1 MARVESALKSGRL
14 PLIAGVF
21 LVAGLLLAFTPCV
34 LPMVPILSAIIVGQG
49 ARPTRLRGFAL
60 ALAYALGMSTVYTA
74 FGVIAGLLGEGLAA
88 ALQNPWVLG
97 AFALM
102 LATLALSMF
111 GAFELQM
118 PGIVQSRLSA
128 ASSRLPGKI

>member
-1 MARVESALKSGRL
+1 
-14 PLIAGVF
+14 
-21 LVAGLLLAFTPCV
+21 
-34 LPMVPILSAIIVGQG
+34 MVPILSAIIVGQG

-60 ALAYALGMSTVYTA
+60 ALAYALGMATVYTA
-74 FGVIAGLLGEGLAA
+74 FGVVAGLLGEGLAA

-118 PGIVQSRLSA
+118 PGFVQSRLAS
-128 ASSRLPGKI
+128 ASSRLPGGRFAGVFAMGGLSAAAARTPRTRPHR